1 MCLALAG
8 CNLTGSE
15 TTVSLELPGAPEHW
29 PESLTVEEYR
39 VVWRG
44 GAGKLR
50 EITVAGGASRV
61 EVAIPKRSG
70 VAVLAYPSFVGGSFL
85 PRPAAAIYP
94 HDARGGAGAGVNL
107 AASFERGFTG
117 LVLHRVLFALPS
129 VNSGRLIEEVRAR
142 SDGNPWLF
150 DLERVVEKLADGRF
164 STIYLR
170 PRDVFEVEVAVAVA
184 GEGRAAAGAQI
195 GAGAAVN
202 AGKGS
207 GPGVWIRDNPLARV
221 LAPTDSPDGPMLRL
235 KLPPGHHHLIHAG
248 NGGIL
253 SIVVA
258 DDGSYRVFHR

>member
-1 MCLALAG
+1 MRNVLRCAAGAWMCVALAG
-8 CNLTGSE
+8 CDLLGSE

-29 PESLTVEEYR
+29 PDTLTVEDYR

-44 GAGKLR
+44 AAGKLR
-50 EITVAGGASRV
+50 EVTVTGGASRV

-70 VAVLAYPSFVGGSFL
+70 VAVLAYPSFAGGAFL

-94 HDARGGAGAGVNL
+94 HDARGSAGAGVSL
-107 AASFERGFTG
+107 AASYARGFTG

-170 PRDVFEVEVAVAVA
+170 PRDVFEVEV
-184 GEGRAAAGAQI
+184 G
-195 GAGAAVN
+195 N
-202 AGKGS
+202 GS
-207 GPGVWIRDNPLARV
+207 GPGVWMRDNPLARV
-221 LAPTDSPDGPMLRL
+221 LAPTDSPDGPVLRL
-235 KLPPGHHHLIHAG
+235 QLPPGHHNLMHAEG
-248 NGGIL
+248 GGIL
-253 SIVVA
+253 SIVVE
-258 DDGSYRVFHR
+258 DDGRYRVFRR